1 MSPYRQKILP
11 LHFAMFFDHRVLLH
25 FDVFFRLLLLLP
37 CFGDFSLDYCYPVL
51 DHNRQLRGNK
61 KQQQWLPLSSS
72 SLSCLWKALPRF
84 QVVTGTKATLTLNSS
99 EKGGDGGAPSECDNQ
114 CHSEKGGDGRNRCL
128 NFIKIHGNGKS
139 VKAMVVDEC
148 DSTMGCDSDHDY
160 QPPRDSDHDYQPP
173 CDSDHD
179 YQPPCA
185 NNIVDAS
192 KAGLE
197 SIGSA

>member
-1 MSPYRQKILP
+1 MKAQIGPITVEASP
-11 LHFAMFFDHRVLLH
+11 FVL
-25 FDVFFRLLLLLP
+25 FKSGLL
-37 CFGDFSLDYCYPVL
+37 
-51 DHNRQLRGNK
+51 
-61 KQQQWLPLSSS
+61 
-72 SLSCLWKALPRF
+72 LWKALPRF

-148 DSTMGCDSDHDY
+148 ESTMRCDSDHDY

-179 YQPPCA
+179 YQPSCA

-197 SIGSA
+197 SIRECLKATGAKWITTGLVHESPYTVFSCNLLWNQVDPGLVQCNHCITCLNFA

>member
-1 MSPYRQKILP
+1 MVIAFEGSFGGVWEFEERILKEG
-11 LHFAMFFDHRVLLH
+11 VLA
-25 FDVFFRLLLLLP
+25 FRG
-37 CFGDFSLDYCYPVL
+37 FEEKVVRG
-51 DHNRQLRGNK
+51 NLRGVLGVN
-61 KQQQWLPLSSS
+61 LVESEILDSIVIFRSSES
-72 SLSCLWKALPRF
+72 KVPHTVKNSQFPTSRWKALPRF

-148 DSTMGCDSDHDY
+148 ESTMRCDSDHDY
-160 QPPRDSDHDYQPP
+160 QPPRDSDHDYQP
-173 CDSDHD
+173 S
-179 YQPPCA
+179 CA

-192 KAGLE
+192 KAGSE